1 MKESLREKGLR
12 GEDLAIEILKKDG
25 YRIIERNY
33 KSPFGEIDI
42 IAKCGDIIAFVEVKR
57 RDSKSFG
64 DSLSAIDERK
74 KRKIV
79 MTALY
84 YLKKEKQT
92 AKKFRFDVV
101 GIDENSVKVI
111 KNAFVV
117 DWE

>member
-1 MKESLREKGLR
+1 MKQSLREKGIK
-12 GEDLAIEILKKDG
+12 GEELALEILKKDG
-25 YRIIERNY
+25 YKIIERNY
-33 KSPFGEIDI
+33 HSPYGEIDI
-42 IAKCGDIIAFVEVKR
+42 IAKCGDVIVFVEVKR

-64 DSLSAIDERK
+64 DSLSAIDEKK
-74 KRKIV
+74 KRRIV

-84 YLKKEKQT
+84 YLKKENQT

-111 KNAFVV
+111 KNAFVI